1 MTNRRAW
8 LLQSGVVFLLVVGL
22 PLAGKWLRRQDG
34 PRCAVDGL
42 LIDPLYRVRVIDSAG
57 HSYSFC
63 CVRCAQRWWR
73 RHADEQTEAFATD
86 ETTATEIPANQA
98 YFVDSNV
105 ITNPVTNNSIHV
117 FRRRADAEEH
127 AKTFAGEVL
136 TEAERPFTVEKR
148 SP

>member
-8 LLQSGVVFLLVVGL
+8 LLRSGIVLFLVVGL
-22 PLAGKWLRRQDG
+22 PLAGKWLRRHDA

-42 LIDPLYRVRVIDSAG
+42 VIDPLYRVRVVDDAG
-57 HSYSFC
+57 HAYSFC
-63 CVRCAQRWWR
+63 CVKCARRWWR
-73 RHADEQTEAFATD
+73 RHADERTATFVTD
-86 ETTATEIPANQA
+86 ETSGDEIPANQA

-117 FRRRADAEEH
+117 FRKRVDAEAH
-127 AKTFAGEVL
+127 ARGFAGELL
-136 TEAERPFTVEKR
+136 TGTELPFAVGNP